1 MKENEASRWVSAQ
14 RLATLMIRDV
24 ATWQADAGYESDNC
38 LYDDN
43 TVYAYV
49 EYYVTAGRV
58 ANGYDAFFP
67 E

>member
-24 ATWQADAGYESDNC
+24 ATWQGDAGYESDNC

-58 ANGYDAFFP
+58 ANG
-67 E
+67 

>member
-24 ATWQADAGYESDNC
+24 ATWQGDAGYESDNC

-49 EYYVTAGRV
+49 EYYVTAGPV
-58 ANGYDAFFP
+58 AYGYDAFFP

>member
-1 MKENEASRWVSAQ
+1 
-14 RLATLMIRDV
+14 MIF
-24 ATWQADAGYESDNC
+24 NC
-38 LYDDN
+38 SLFDGN
-43 TVYAYV
+43 LCSELGGSGHTVYAYV